1 MAALNFL
8 ILPYSS
14 SYPPPPLYVL
24 KNSNGK
30 VHSLYLFLKTSDS
43 ALSSSLSI
51 RSSMELQIPSKPL
64 AALKTYNLTASS
76 ICYVKPTTIAN
87 TILPFFLFK
96 PCTATP
102 PICILQDVSFTACP
116 SEILAIVGPSGAG
129 KSTLLDIL
137 AARTSPTTGTLLLNS
152 YPINPSSFRKLSA
165 YVPQHDACL
174 PLLTV
179 SETFTFAA
187 RLLHPKS
194 SEIANIVG
202 SLLNELNLKHLAD
215 ARLALGLSGGERR
228 RVSIGLSL
236 LHDPAVL
243 LLDEPTSGLDSKSA
257 LNVMQTLKSI
267 ATSRY
272 RTVILSIHQPSFKI
286 LSTIDKILLLSK
298 GTVVHHGT
306 LSSLQSFLLSNGFT
320 VPPQLNALEY
330 AMEILNQLPESKPR
344 TQPSLLSSPDA
355 NARIPDSSNKARDIR
370 YRSSRLHE
378 ILVLYNRFWKIIYR
392 TRQLLLTNTLEA
404 LIVGLVLGTIY
415 INIGFDKQGI
425 EKRFGLFAFTLT
437 FLLSSTTETLP
448 IFISERPII
457 LRETS
462 SGVYRL
468 SSYLV
473 ANTLVFL
480 PYLLAIAI
488 IYSVSIYFL
497 VGLCASWQ
505 AFAYFVLVI
514 WVIVLMANSF
524 VLFLSSLAPNYIAG
538 TSLVTILLGAFF
550 LFSGYFISQDS
561 MPKYWLFMHFL
572 SMYKYALDALL
583 INEYSCLVSKC
594 FLWYDETHTCMVTGG
609 DVLQKR
615 GLQESHRWINI
626 YILIGFFVFY
636 RVLCLLVLIRRVSRS
651 KK

>member
-1 MAALNFL
+1 MEDQSAS
-8 ILPYSS
+8 PS
-14 SYPPPPLYVL
+14 PPRPSPL
-24 KNSNGK
+24 
-30 VHSLYLFLKTSDS
+30 
-43 ALSSSLSI
+43 
-51 RSSMELQIPSKPL
+51 
-64 AALKTYNLTASS
+64 LKTYKLTASS
-76 ICYVKPTTIAN
+76 VSYAKLTTTI
-87 TILPFFLFK
+87 TGYFLFK
-96 PCTATP
+96 PCTSTP
-102 PICILQDVSFTACP
+102 PTYILRDVSFTANP
-116 SEILAIVGPSGAG
+116 SQILAIVGPSGAG

-137 AARTSPTTGTLLLNS
+137 AARTSPTNGALLLNS
-152 YPINPSSFRKLSA
+152 TPINPSSFRKLSA

-179 SETFTFAA
+179 AETFAFAA
-187 RLLHPKS
+187 RLLVPKT
-194 SEIANIVG
+194 SEIDIIVT
-202 SLLNELNLKHLAD
+202 SLLSELRLTHLANTK
-215 ARLALGLSGGERR
+215 LAHGLSGGERR

-243 LLDEPTSGLDSKSA
+243 LLDEPTSGLDSTSA
-257 LNVMQTLKSI
+257 FNVMQILKSI
-267 ATSRY
+267 AASRN
-272 RTVILSIHQPSFKI
+272 RTVVLSIHQPSFKI
-286 LSTIDKILLLSK
+286 LSTIDRILMLSK
-298 GTVVHHGT
+298 GTVVHYGT
-306 LSSLQSFLLSNGFT
+306 LCSLQAFLLSNGFS

-330 AMEILNQLPESKPR
+330 AMELLNQLHDSKPITPPSLPPSPESSK
-344 TQPSLLSSPDA
+344 SPTNEA
-355 NARIPDSSNKARDIR
+355 SDIR

-378 ILVLYNRFWKIIYR
+378 ICSLYNRFWKIIYR
-392 TRQLLLTNTLEA
+392 TRQLLLTNAFEA

-415 INIGFDKQGI
+415 INIGYDKEGI

-448 IFISERPII
+448 IFINERPIL

-468 SSYLV
+468 SSYLI

-488 IYSVSIYFL
+488 IYSTSVYFL

-514 WVIVLMANSF
+514 WIIVLMANSF

-550 LFSGYFISQDS
+550 LFSGYFISKDS
-561 MPKYWLFMHFL
+561 LPKYWLFMYFF

-583 INEYSCLVSKC
+583 INEYSCLASRC
-594 FLWYDETHTCMVTGG
+594 FLWYNETKTCMLTGG
-609 DVLQKR
+609 DVLQRK
-615 GLQESHRWINI
+615 GLHEGQRWINI
-626 YILIGFFVFY
+626 YILVGFFVFY

-651 KK
+651 TK